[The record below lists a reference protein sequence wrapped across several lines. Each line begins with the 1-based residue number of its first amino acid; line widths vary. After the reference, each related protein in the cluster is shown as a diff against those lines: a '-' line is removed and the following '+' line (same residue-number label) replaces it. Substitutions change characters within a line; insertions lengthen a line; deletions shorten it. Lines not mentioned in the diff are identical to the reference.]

1 MDAEY
6 RRDLQNSYLVLKMKE
21 ETENRYPLRMITEN
35 KISGLLPCSFRRM
48 NGDVLFYY
56 DITSKISL
64 AERCQ
69 CRKMTGENF
78 LVLICSLIRVLSAME
93 EYLLDGNSL
102 CLNMEYIFLDAQM
115 QAVNFCCVPC
125 EVWNLENSFRELM
138 EGLLPCIDHQSQ
150 KGVMVGYGF
159 YQYAVRESFSLDGLR
174 EQLEIYQ
181 KEDRKDGLQC
191 IEEDADDD
199 RENSLRIDL
208 TEKESQEEKE
218 SRWLEQKKHEAAL
231 NAFFQDEEE
240 KQEDHSH
247 PFLVTTG
254 TVGVFL
260 FGLTGWYLWRN
271 YRVYLWIWGAI
282 GILFLIMTFFYTW
295 RERKGGNPG
304 GQQDERENQK
314 KELFM
319 GFEPEECEKKEKVVE
334 YGQDDCLTQVL
345 DQSREKGVFILEEKY
360 PNKGQCIRLEKREI
374 CFIGKL
380 KEMAD
385 IVLPSGA
392 VSRLHAR
399 IRMDE
404 DKCYLRDLNSKNGTW
419 VNGQEVQGEKE
430 IEIKEGD
437 EIRFADLTYILR
449 RT

>member
-69 CRKMTGENF
+69 CRKMTGEDF

-115 QAVNFCCVPC
+115 QEVNFCCVPC

-240 KQEDHSH
+240 KQEIDE
-247 PFLVTTG
+247 FEV
-254 TVGVFL
+254 
-260 FGLTGWYLWRN
+260 
-271 YRVYLWIWGAI
+271 I
-282 GILFLIMTFFYTW
+282 
-295 RERKGGNPG
+295 RKIF
-304 GQQDERENQK
+304 DR
-314 KELFM
+314 
-319 GFEPEECEKKEKVVE
+319 
-334 YGQDDCLTQVL
+334 
-345 DQSREKGVFILEEKY
+345 
-360 PNKGQCIRLEKREI
+360 
-374 CFIGKL
+374 
-380 KEMAD
+380 
-385 IVLPSGA
+385 
-392 VSRLHAR
+392 
-399 IRMDE
+399 
-404 DKCYLRDLNSKNGTW
+404 
-419 VNGQEVQGEKE
+419 
-430 IEIKEGD
+430 
-437 EIRFADLTYILR
+437 
-449 RT
+449 